1 MARADQV
8 SLKGKVTKALPS
20 ATFEVEIM
28 NGQLITCYLSG
39 KIRKNKITIL
49 VGDPVEI
56 ECSPYSLEIGRIT
69 YRY

>member
-1 MARADQV
+1 MPRVDQV

-49 VGDPVEI
+49 VGDNVEC
-56 ECSPYSLEIGRIT
+56 ELSEYDLTHGRIT